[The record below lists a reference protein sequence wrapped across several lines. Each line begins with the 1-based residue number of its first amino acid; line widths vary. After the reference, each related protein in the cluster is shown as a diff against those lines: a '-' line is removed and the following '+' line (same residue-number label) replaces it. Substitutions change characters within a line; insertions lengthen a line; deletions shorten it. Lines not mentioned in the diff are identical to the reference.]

1 MASVTK
7 ENIGNLHDKLIVKI
21 SKEDYLPFFEK
32 SVKDFSK
39 KANIPGFR
47 KGMVPAGM
55 IKKMYGPSLYYD
67 EVIKSVE
74 KQLNQYLTEE
84 KPEIFAQP
92 LPLQADMASMN
103 MNNPVD
109 YEFPFEI
116 GYKPEISLDF
126 IGNLKPTLYK
136 VEATPEMVN
145 EEIEKMLTKSA
156 TLKEVDTVTTPENI
170 LAVSFTSSD
179 EVAGAEAE
187 GESNQVEITVKDF
200 KNADEI
206 LNKQQGAIIE
216 IIPEQAF
223 VEDRSEEII
232 ASFNLKAGE
241 GKKYEMKLEKISIP
255 EKKELNEEFFKLVF
269 PEKEIKSEAD
279 FRKVLQEEIQIQWDK
294 AGNEQIH
301 DQFYHAMLDVS
312 INLPEAFLKNW
323 IAKGGEKEKS
333 AEEVESQLPKFLDQ
347 LKYQLISD
355 KIIKDNDLNVTQDEI
370 RLNIQNQVMGYFGGM
385 APQGDLSWLDSYIDR
400 MMKDEKQ
407 VESTYHKVITDK
419 IFNWLDTQVK
429 PTEKTIS
436 AEEFV
441 KLQHHHH

>member
-269 PEKEIKSEAD
+269 PEKEIKIEAD

>member
-269 PEKEIKSEAD
+269 PEKEINSEAD
-279 FRKVLQEEIQIQWDK
+279 FRKELQEEIQIQWDK

-436 AEEFV
+436 ADEFV